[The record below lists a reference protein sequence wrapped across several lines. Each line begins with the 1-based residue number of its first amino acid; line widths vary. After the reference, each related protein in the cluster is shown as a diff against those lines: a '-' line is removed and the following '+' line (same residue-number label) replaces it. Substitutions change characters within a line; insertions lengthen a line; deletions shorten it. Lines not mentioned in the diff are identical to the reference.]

1 MPVPIC
7 THNFFWSKPKTLKKF
22 QNHLICER
30 NMKRIFLILILIFT
44 LNIIYAEESKYRED
58 KRLQVQLLINGGAL
72 IGYHFNDQIF
82 LGGTSITNINER
94 EAVTTFDNATVQSSL
109 LEAKILPEG
118 LYGKKYEQG
127 RILTGQLRISPWDT
141 SGFFLSFGG
150 YQEGSRKETL
160 YFDRRDRK
168 IGDTTYSNTT
178 ITIIVERDPVLAPLL
193 GIGWNWIY
201 ENGFSLGF
209 DLTGGIVNEKI
220 TKAKATVLTANTGVT
235 NGDLAIE
242 EEKYR
247 KSSDLSASY
256 FTIAMGMNF

>member
-1 MPVPIC
+1 
-7 THNFFWSKPKTLKKF
+7 
-22 QNHLICER
+22 
-30 NMKRIFLILILIFT
+30 MKRIFLILILIFT

-58 KRLQVQLLINGGAL
+58 KGLQVQLLINGGAL

-201 ENGFSLGF
+201 ENGFSWGF